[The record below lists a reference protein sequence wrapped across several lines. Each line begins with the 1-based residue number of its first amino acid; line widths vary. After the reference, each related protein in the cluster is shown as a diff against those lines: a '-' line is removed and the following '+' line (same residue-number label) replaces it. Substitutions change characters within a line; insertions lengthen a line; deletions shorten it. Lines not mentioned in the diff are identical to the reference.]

1 MGLYKNNNG
10 TLELISGATLFADSP
25 IGAII
30 PYGGSSAPAGWFLC
44 DGSAISRTTY
54 AELFAV
60 IGTSFGS
67 GDGSTT
73 FNIPDMRESVPKG
86 AGLTGKTVGAHLDAD
101 GLAVGEFLDDRLQEH
116 THNALI
122 TPAGASGSNMNV
134 PGYTSNWST
143 SGVISARA
151 GATTEVKS
159 VGTNYIIKAKQVAIP
174 ADFVEAA
181 ADAGEAAAEEVLDTK
196 VTKFSGTDSGNTYV
210 TVDQLAYDQTNK
222 TLGLK
227 VNGADTVIP
236 FSRANN
242 FSTDARD
249 RKPIMFAMDSYR
261 MAAFD
266 NQTGNMSVDQNY
278 FEVINK
284 QVSSGTYRVISLQIK
299 AKKSF
304 TLRLYGGYYNGTFG
318 FEPLFTTTSQITAI
332 NRTFNIVEGN
342 TYTWNNYRTNDVENA
357 SACCYGVVESE

>member
-1 MGLYKNNNG
+1 M
-10 TLELISGATLFADSP
+10 
-25 IGAII
+25 
-30 PYGGSSAPAGWFLC
+30 
-44 DGSAISRTTY
+44 
-54 AELFAV
+54 
-60 IGTSFGS
+60 
-67 GDGSTT
+67 
-73 FNIPDMRESVPKG
+73 
-86 AGLTGKTVGAHLDAD
+86 LT
-101 GLAVGEFLDDRLQEH
+101 
-116 THNALI
+116 
-122 TPAGASGSNMNV
+122 
-134 PGYTSNWST
+134 
-143 SGVISARA
+143 
-151 GATTEVKS
+151 
-159 VGTNYIIKAKQVAIP
+159 
-174 ADFVEAA
+174 
-181 ADAGEAAAEEVLDTK
+181 EEVLDTK